1 LRFLFFLSLARA
13 RASQTLHRLE
23 VKLDEAKYSYLECM
37 KGWKERLKRELEVL
51 GTEIRS
57 KLLLVFPN
65 VRSAARAYFGFPGR
79 GKGIQN
85 TVRRVFE
92 VRSCALLSSCLCVGG
107 RVGGGRTCVW
117 WDLLHTHFFC
127 FVGVCARAQACT
139 LACPP
144 STGLPWQEFESM
156 HARLLINPNNV
167 EQKVHPS
174 YLCFHFDQ
182 EGQRAVLACP
192 YHPERS
198 IVPWFGKGI

>member
-1 LRFLFFLSLARA
+1 MRFLFFLSLARA

-23 VKLDEAKYSYLECM
+23 VKLDEAKYSYLEYM

-107 RVGGGRTCVW
+107 RVGGGRTCVCVGGIFCT
-117 WDLLHTHFFC
+117 HTSSALW
-127 FVGVCARAQACT
+127 VCVRARKRVLSPALPQ
-139 LACPP
+139 LACPGRNL
-144 STGLPWQEFESM
+144 SRCTQGF
-156 HARLLINPNNV
+156 
-167 EQKVHPS
+167 
-174 YLCFHFDQ
+174 
-182 EGQRAVLACP
+182 
-192 YHPERS
+192 
-198 IVPWFGKGI
+198 